1 MKTLSE
7 KKIEELKTLFIN
19 SENNTLKIEIDKLM
33 DKFPENL
40 FLWNIKGMNQT
51 SLSDYN
57 GAIESFLKCV
67 KFKVIAND
75 FDSIDKLYSNVAFA
89 YLNLKNNKKAIE
101 NFKLSLKYEK
111 NSLKNLMCLSDIYSS
126 EKKYDD
132 SILYLQKALNI
143 DKNNIEIIIQI
154 GKILL
159 LKGENEEAKKFIK
172 RAEIIDPNNIDIK
185 YILANFYINSDNLK
199 EAEKIYLSIIKSDK
213 SNYIAHNDLGA
224 LYVKL
229 GDFDNALLNLNTSV
243 EINPDNHIAWA
254 NLGNL
259 YIKKKLFN
267 DAIEVL
273 IWSLGIEPDHVPSIR
288 NIAKAYL
295 QKGDFIL
302 SKKYYHQLIAL
313 EEGNPKYLTEF
324 GEMLFSSNEF
334 IEAEKYFLKA
344 TKIDNEYPL
353 AYLALGHLYSVT
365 NNQENAIKYLN
376 KASNY
381 DSTSSMSNFILGEI
395 YKNNKFYTKAIEYYS
410 ASNYE
415 SSKESI
421 AQCMYFEK
429 KYDEFISFYNINKE
443 EFNASRTISSIINH
457 ANKTINNSLQHPF
470 CPDPFS
476 YIKSENLTH
485 KLKDIDKMNENLVKE
500 IKNLDNSKRQ
510 LFIKNGKQ
518 SEGNL
523 FTFGIEIFD
532 HLQNILLDEYH
543 DYLDSFS
550 KSNDIF
556 ITQWPNLPKIMGWFV
571 TMKKGGYVEPHN
583 HVGAWLSGVYYLKC
597 PEKIKDSGN
606 LEFSFKDKHFPDST
620 EALPKKIVETNESNI
635 VLFPSSLFHR
645 SLPYETDEERI
656 CIAFDFM
663 P

>member
-1 MKTLSE
+1 MKTLSK
-7 KKIEELKTLFIN
+7 KKIEELKILFTN
-19 SENNTLKIEIDKLM
+19 SENKTLEIEIDKLI
-33 DKFPENL
+33 DRFPENI
-40 FLWNIKGMNQT
+40 FLWNIRGMNQT

-57 GAIESFLKCV
+57 GAIDSFLKCV
-67 KFKVIAND
+67 KFKVKAND

-143 DKNNIEIIIQI
+143 DENNIEIIIQI

-159 LKGENEEAKKFIK
+159 LKGENEEAKKYIK

-185 YILANFYINSDNLK
+185 YILANIYINSDDLN
-199 EAEKIYLSIIKSDK
+199 EAKKIYLSIINSDE
-213 SNYIAHNDLGA
+213 SNYIAYNDLGA
-224 LYVKL
+224 LYLKL
-229 GDFDNALLNLNTSV
+229 DDFDNALLNLNTSV
-243 EINPDNHIAWA
+243 EINPDYHIAWS
-254 NLGNL
+254 NLGSL
-259 YIKKKLFN
+259 YIKKRQFN
-267 DAIEVL
+267 DAVEML
-273 IWSLGIEPDHVPSIR
+273 NWSLGIKSDHIPSIR

-295 QKGDFIL
+295 EKGDFIQ

-313 EEGNPKYLTEF
+313 EEGNSKYLTEF
-324 GEMLFSSNEF
+324 GEMFVSSNKF
-334 IEAEKYFLKA
+334 KEAEECFLKA
-344 TKIDNEYPL
+344 IKIDSEYPL

-365 NNQENAIKYLN
+365 NNEENAIKYLI

-395 YKNNKFYTKAIEYYS
+395 YKNNKFYAKAIEYYS

-415 SSKESI
+415 GSKENI

-429 KYDEFISFYNINKE
+429 KYDEFLNFYNINKE
-443 EFNASRTISSIINH
+443 EFNASRIISSIINH

-476 YIKSENLTH
+476 YIKSENLSY
-485 KLKDIDKMNENLVKE
+485 KLNDIDKMNKNLIKE

-510 LFIKNGKQ
+510 LFIKKGKQ

-523 FTFGIEIFD
+523 FTFGIEIFND
-532 HLQNILLDEYH
+532 LQNILLDEYH
-543 DYLDSFS
+543 NYLDSFP

-556 ITQWPNLPKIMGWFV
+556 ITQWPKSPKIMGWFV

-606 LEFSFKDKHFPDST
+606 LEFSFKDKHFPNSK
-620 EALPKKIVETNESNI
+620 EELPKKIIETNESNI

-645 SLPYETDEERI
+645 TLPYETDEERI